1 VPDDQPDLPEDLI
14 QLQATVFA
22 AQDALK
28 AYDGDDRRRCEAL
41 RQAERD
47 AVLALHRHPDYQ
59 PGQWQA
65 LRKAAGAPEDRPK
78 PE

>member
-1 VPDDQPDLPEDLI
+1 
-14 QLQATVFA
+14 VFA

-28 AYDGDDRRRCEAL
+28 AYGGDSFNEREAL
-41 RQAERD
+41 RQAKRD

-59 PGQWQA
+59 PAQWQA

>member
-1 VPDDQPDLPEDLI
+1 VPDDQPDLPADLV
-14 QLQATVFA
+14 QLQAAVFA
-22 AQDALK
+22 AQDDFK
-28 AYDGDDRRRCEAL
+28 AYNGDDQRRREAL
-41 RQAERD
+41 RQTERE

-59 PGQWQA
+59 SGQWQA

>member
-1 VPDDQPDLPEDLI
+1 MPDDQPDLPEDLV
-14 QLQATVFA
+14 QLQAAVFA

-28 AYDGDDRRRCEAL
+28 AYDGEDSHRRGAL
-41 RQAERD
+41 RQAERE

-59 PGQWQA
+59 PAQWQA